1 MHRLMKQSIP
11 SSGKLAND
19 DFDIKYFSARLNF
32 GWVILS
38 LLKGV
43 VVSTTFLKNTSLLLT
58 GQKSTFTEQL
68 SWRKVSYNYW
78 WSRGS
83 DWTPWTWPGKMFS
96 CLNSMLKLENRC
108 WPKTKACRKNSQ
120 SACGASP
127 DKSEGFPIKPIHLAV
142 LEIPQICS

>member
-1 MHRLMKQSIP
+1 MHRSIKQSIP
-11 SSGKLAND
+11 QAGKLAND
-19 DFDIKYFSARLNF
+19 EFDIKYFSAGLNF

-43 VVSTTFLKNTSLLLT
+43 VVSTTFLKITSLQLT
-58 GQKSTFTEQL
+58 GPKSTFTEQL

-96 CLNSMLKLENRC
+96 WLNSMRKLENRC
-108 WPKTKACRKNSQ
+108 WPKTKACRKNSY
-120 SACGASP
+120 SACGAP
-127 DKSEGFPIKPIHLAV
+127 QHKSEGFPIQPIHLAV
-142 LEIPQICS
+142 WEIPRICS